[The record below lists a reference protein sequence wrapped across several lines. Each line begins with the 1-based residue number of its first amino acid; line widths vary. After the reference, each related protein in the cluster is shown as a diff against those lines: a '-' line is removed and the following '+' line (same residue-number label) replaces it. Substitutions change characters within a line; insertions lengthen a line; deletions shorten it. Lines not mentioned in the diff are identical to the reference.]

1 MKTYLPI
8 MLDVTEKNILIL
20 GGGKA
25 SAEKLKTL
33 SSLNKKIRVISKSFI
48 DEFLDKP
55 YLELIQKEYEYGDLA
70 GFDVVYSGVNDKKV
84 ESEILREAR
93 ERKILINFID
103 QVEYSD
109 FISAASIIK
118 DSFSIFISTYGRS
131 PAGAKKLRQEIES
144 KLDLELLNQEISR
157 LAEERKKRKENVS
170 SL

>member
-20 GGGKA
+20 GAGKA
-25 SAEKLKTL
+25 SAEKLRTL
-33 SSLNKKIRVISKSFI
+33 SSLNKKIRVISKSFRE
-48 DEFLDKP
+48 DFLDKP
-55 YLELIQKEYEYGDLA
+55 YLELIQKEYEYGDLK

-84 ESEILREAR
+84 ELEILKEAK

-103 QVEYSD
+103 QVDSSD

-131 PAGAKKLRQEIES
+131 PGGAKKIRQEIEA
-144 KLDLELLNQEISR
+144 KLNLEHLSQEISK
-157 LAEERKKRKENVS
+157 LAQERKKRKENAS
-170 SL
+170 SI